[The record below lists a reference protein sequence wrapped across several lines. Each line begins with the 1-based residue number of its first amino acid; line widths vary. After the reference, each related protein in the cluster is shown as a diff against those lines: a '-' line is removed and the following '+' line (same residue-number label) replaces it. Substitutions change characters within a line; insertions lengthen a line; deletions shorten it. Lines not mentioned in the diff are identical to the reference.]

1 MIKEIFMIMMIEYLV
16 LLLVSKILLL
26 HVSAVLGRFVTFIT
40 EFVTSYPLPI
50 FRGEMDVGRGS

>member
-26 HVSAVLGRFVTFIT
+26 FLWS
-40 EFVTSYPLPI
+40 S
-50 FRGEMDVGRGS
+50 VGL